1 MIEKSNFNTE
11 VTEIEGKITSISG
24 LATKTELTAVENKV
38 PIVSN
43 LVKKSKLLKLK
54 RKLMSINM
62 ANTLLLQDL
71 IS

>member
-43 LVKKSKLLKLK
+43 LVKKSKITEIEKK
-54 RKLMSINM
+54 INEHKYGQYI
-62 ANTLLLQDL
+62 ATSGF